1 MPESVKDILG
11 FFEMEILGIALWVYL
26 ASFGAILLSFISKK
40 IAATVFERLKAAS
53 EHTKFPLDDVIFDAL
68 GKPAEWAVMLAGFYV
83 AIAILPI
90 PKEPV
95 DIERFVTSAMMGVSV
110 ALVIWFA
117 TRLVDGLARIWQ
129 VRAAQTD
136 TKLDDQL
143 VPIVRRSSKVFLII
157 IGVVLVLQNMGYSV
171 GSLLAGLGIGGVA
184 VAMASKDTVANLF
197 GSFVIF
203 LDKPFQI
210 GDWIEMGSTEGTV
223 EEVGLRTTRIR
234 TFANSLITVPNAM
247 FTTTSIN
254 NWSRMK
260 KRRIKMTVGVT
271 YSTPPD
277 KLDDLVRGIR
287 QLIADNDDI
296 HHDFFLVNF
305 DNFGSSSL
313 DIFIYCFTTTTNW
326 GRFLQVKQDFMLAIM
341 RLVEQMELSF
351 AFPTQSI
358 HIESLPGEP
367 PALTS
372 QRPH

>member
-1 MPESVKDILG
+1 MSDRVREIFG
-11 FFEMEILGIALWVYL
+11 FFQMEVFGIALWIYL
-26 ASFGAILLSFISKK
+26 ASFGAILFGFIAKR
-40 IAATVFERLKAAS
+40 ITTALFHRLKVAS
-53 EHTKFPLDDVIFDAL
+53 KRTKFPLDDVIFEAL
-68 GKPAEWAVMLAGFYV
+68 CRPAEWAVMLAGLYV
-83 AIAILPI
+83 AVAILPL
-90 PKEPV
+90 PKDPV
-95 DIERFVTSAMMGVSV
+95 DIERFVFAGMTGLSV
-110 ALVIWFA
+110 GLVIWFA
-117 TRLVDGLARIWQ
+117 TRLVDGLARIWE
-129 VRAAQTD
+129 VRAAQTE

-143 VPIVRRSSKVFLII
+143 VPIVRRSSKVFLFI

-171 GSLLAGLGIGGVA
+171 GSLLAGMGIGGVA

-197 GSFVIF
+197 GSLVVF

-277 KLDDLVRGIR
+277 RLDELVQGIR
-287 QLIADNDDI
+287 QLIVDNDDL

-313 DIFIYCFTTTTNW
+313 DVFIYCFTTTTSW
-326 GRFLQVKQDFMLAIM
+326 GQFLQVKQDLMLEIM
-341 RLVEQMELSF
+341 RLVERMELSF

-358 HIESLPGEP
+358 HVESLPGEP
-367 PALTS
+367 PALS
-372 QRPH
+372 RQRPH